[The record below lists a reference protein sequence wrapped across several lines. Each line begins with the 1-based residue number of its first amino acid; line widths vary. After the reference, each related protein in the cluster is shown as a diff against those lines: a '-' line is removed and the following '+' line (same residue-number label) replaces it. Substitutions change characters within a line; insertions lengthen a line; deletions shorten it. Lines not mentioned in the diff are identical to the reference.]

1 MVVIDKT
8 QSLQSVIDGIPDVI
22 GGFLGNSL
30 TEVGVPVGGETSQ
43 GAGTNHHRRR
53 QDKETAL
60 PLAKHSINALT
71 EHPGHSQAKGSG
83 GYQAD
88 KSQYQ

>member
-1 MVVIDKT
+1 
-8 QSLQSVIDGIPDVI
+8 
-22 GGFLGNSL
+22 
-30 TEVGVPVGGETSQ
+30 
-43 GAGTNHHRRR
+43 GTNHHRRR

-71 EHPGHSQAKGSG
+71 EHPGYSQAKGSG